1 MTRKQNGISWWM
13 VALNGVILAILAFK
27 TWACL
32 ADPSLLFGQAVAYD
46 PAHVGALRE
55 LAGRNLAMI
64 ALGLLA
70 WLRPSPAAYLSV
82 FAVAFVRET
91 SDMGIAHRRP
101 APDVRRALRTLDPC
115 LLNFAAAAPTGWGP
129 VRDRGVP
136 APLLRDVNGARVMVG
151 PHLEF

>member
-1 MTRKQNGISWWM
+1 MTRKRNGISWWM
-13 VALNGVILAILAFK
+13 VALNGVILTILAFK

-70 WLRPSPAAYLSV
+70 WLRPSPAADLSV

-91 SDMGIAHRRP
+91 SDMGIAAFGGGPPLQAASFLPFLLVYLLAISRLVVFERSSGVDDDRP
-101 APDVRRALRTLDPC
+101 
-115 LLNFAAAAPTGWGP
+115 
-129 VRDRGVP
+129 
-136 APLLRDVNGARVMVG
+136 
-151 PHLEF
+151 